1 MTMGLTCKEK
11 RRNAK
16 GFKRRIRFPAGSA
29 SAAFGAG
36 HHSSRPAAGQAV
48 REKKALVLGK
58 TGVLSCTFARVR
70 IPGAAPEK
78 SFRFKEKT
86 VTSNIG
92 VLIGVIVVLLMVAG
106 VVLMMVMEWSKPEA
120 PAELAEA
127 SAPARSGRPGLSR
140 GTAAPKKKA
149 VPKSKKKAAKKAPPA
164 AKKKTAKKPKKK

>member
-58 TGVLSCTFARVR
+58 TGVLSCTF
-70 IPGAAPEK
+70 PSGPCLGAAPEK
-78 SFRFKEKT
+78 SFRFKEKN
-86 VTSNIG
+86 VGSNIG
-92 VLIGVIVVLLMVAG
+92 VLIGV
-106 VVLMMVMEWSKPEA
+106 VLMMIMEWSKPGV
-120 PAELAEA
+120 LAED
-127 SAPARSGRPGLSR
+127 G
-140 GTAAPKKKA
+140 AAP
-149 VPKSKKKAAKKAPPA
+149 VRAARPTGSRAPA
-164 AKKKTAKKPKKK
+164 AKKKAVRTSVRAAPKKAASRPAPKKKSAKKSKKK